1 MKNNRIKPID
11 DVRVVLEYNGKEKD
25 AYQGSGFHTV
35 EEVVEAAYDST
46 DKGHLDIED
55 YVFLVKNLST
65 GTEAR
70 YRVNAGGNVKVL
82 PEEGVAPVPE

>member
-35 EEVVEAAYDST
+35 EEAVEAAYDST
-46 DKGHLDIED
+46 DKGHLDI
-55 YVFLVKNLST
+55 
-65 GTEAR
+65 
-70 YRVNAGGNVKVL
+70 
-82 PEEGVAPVPE
+82 